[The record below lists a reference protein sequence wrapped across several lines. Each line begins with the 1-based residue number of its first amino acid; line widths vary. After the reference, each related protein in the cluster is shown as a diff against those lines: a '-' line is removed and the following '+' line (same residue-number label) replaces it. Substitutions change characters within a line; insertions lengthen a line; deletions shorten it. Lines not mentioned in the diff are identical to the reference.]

1 MSTIFVSIA
10 SYCDSLLPQ
19 TIENALDN
27 ARYPDDIKFGVVEQS
42 KISYADKL
50 TEKAR
55 KQVRLLSVDPAQS
68 RGACWART
76 LVMSMYGD
84 EDWFFQ
90 IDAHTLF
97 DQHWDACLLGAWAD
111 CARQSPKPYIGG
123 YPHAFEVK
131 EGAIV
136 KPTNIDFIV
145 VDVVKENASFTA
157 DVINL
162 PFIGA
167 NITNRT
173 PVRGFHAAAGCV
185 FAPGNFVYEVPYD
198 PHIYFQGEEA
208 LWALRAYT
216 NGWDLFHVPKLPVYH
231 YYDVGGQIEIKRT
244 RHWAEEED
252 GTRSTR
258 WWELN
263 NRANQRMAQIIDGK
277 DFGVY
282 GLGRVRTLEDYAAF
296 SGIDYKN
303 RVIHPKAY
311 VGPWKKEQS

>member
-50 TEKAR
+50 AKKAR

-68 RGACWART
+68 RGVCWART

-97 DQHWDACLLGAWAD
+97 DQHWDSCLLGAWAD
-111 CARQSPKPYIGG
+111 CIRQSPKPYIGG
-123 YPHAFEVK
+123 YPHAFEITDGESIK
-131 EGAIV
+131 
-136 KPTNIDFIV
+136 KLCTNNIIGNVVTKDKTFTSNLID
-145 VDVVKENASFTA
+145 
-157 DVINL
+157 L
-162 PFIGA
+162 PF
-167 NITNRT
+167 T
-173 PVRGFHAAAGCV
+173 PIFVEQTKPVMGFHLAAGCV
-185 FAPGNFVYEVPYD
+185 FAPGAFVYEVPYD
-198 PHIYFQGEEA
+198 PFIYFYGEEP

-231 YYDVGGQIEIKRT
+231 YYDTGPHIEVKRA

-263 NRANQRMAQIIDGK
+263 NRASQRMVQIIDGK

-311 VGPWKKEQS
+311 VGPWNKE